1 MIPEARQIE
10 VAVVG
15 GEVGGEGD
23 SQVEIDALLRRE
35 RHGEPTEVALP
46 RLLLGDDDGQRL
58 VGGEQ
63 ASVGGA
69 GELQVVA
76 DGSIAGLFQT
86 ELVAHVRC
94 LHLCS
99 KSSKAERTHN
109 GFQNRFHISLFYRFA
124 RNLSKINFKIYQNN
138 LSTDDTD
145 NLSNRNYQKLSI
157 NSSIKN
163 NFYNK
168 YNTFFSIHGFLCG

>member
-1 MIPEARQIE
+1 MIPEAGQIE

-15 GEVGGEGD
+15 GEVGGKGD

-35 RHGEPTEVALP
+35 GHGEPTEVALP

-76 DGSIAGLFQT
+76 DGSIAWLFQT
-86 ELVAHVRC
+86 EFVAHVRC

-99 KSSKAERTHN
+99 KSGEAERTDN
-109 GFQNRFHISLFYRFA
+109 GFQNCFHISFLGFIASRE
-124 RNLSKINFKIYQNN
+124 IYQ
-138 LSTDDTD
+138 
-145 NLSNRNYQKLSI
+145 KF
-157 NSSIKN
+157 NSKFIKN
-163 NFYNK
+163 N
-168 YNTFFSIHGFLCG
+168 

>member
-15 GEVGGEGD
+15 SEVGGKGD

-35 RHGEPTEVALP
+35 RHGEPTEAALP
-46 RLLLGDDDGQRL
+46 HLLLGDDDGQRL

-99 KSSKAERTHN
+99 QSSEAERTDN
-109 GFQNRFHISLFYRFA
+109 GFQNRFHISFFIASRE
-124 RNLSKINFKIYQNN
+124 I
-138 LSTDDTD
+138 
-145 NLSNRNYQKLSI
+145 YQKLIPKFIKII
-157 NSSIKN
+157 NEKFMFNS
-163 NFYNK
+163 
-168 YNTFFSIHGFLCG
+168 